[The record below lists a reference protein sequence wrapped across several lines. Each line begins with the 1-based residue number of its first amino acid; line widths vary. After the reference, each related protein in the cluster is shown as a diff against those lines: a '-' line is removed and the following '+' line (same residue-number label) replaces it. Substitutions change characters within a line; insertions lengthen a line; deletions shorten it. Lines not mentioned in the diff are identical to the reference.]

1 MPFDDDMECRD
12 DGLPLSRSDAA
23 SRFFD
28 NCLAALHRLRTPEKQ
43 RRWYVKH
50 VEDFIRA
57 QNGRKIKTL
66 LEAVVE
72 VCLDVPGRRP
82 GLRGWQFGQRV
93 DAIRILFCGLVD
105 SAVCREVDWEFWQRS
120 AGAGACRSA
129 WLRVSGFPLSRE

>member
-1 MPFDDDMECRD
+1 MTA
-12 DGLPLSRSDAA
+12 PLSRSDAA

-28 NCLAALHRLRTPEKQ
+28 NYQAALHRLHIPEKQ

-66 LEAVVE
+66 SGAKVGAY
-72 VCLDVPGRRP
+72 LDVLGRRP

-105 SAVCREVDWEFWQRS
+105 SAVCREVDWEFWRNS
-120 AGAGACRSA
+120 ARAGTCRRAC
-129 WLRVSGFPLSRE
+129 LRVPGFPLPRE

>member
-12 DGLPLSRSDAA
+12 DAPLSRSDAA

-28 NCLAALHRLRTPEKQ
+28 DYLAALHRLHIPEKQ

-66 LEAVVE
+66 SGAKVGAY
-72 VCLDVPGRRP
+72 LDVLGRRP

-105 SAVCREVDWEFWQRS
+105 SAVCREVEWELWRS
-120 AGAGACRSA
+120 LARAGACRRA
-129 WLRVSGFPLSRE
+129 CLRGPGFPLSRE